1 MGSKEHETK
10 NSGPRSLSVTKCGVQ
25 CLHFP
30 SVQQWSSVLFLRGD
44 ARDSGLLPAGDR
56 AHFRA
61 AFLQRAYPQ
70 LPLTSQVTPGGRGQ
84 PSRNTGR
91 GVLLR
96 IWEGKGEKEGGGPQG
111 SPWLEVGVLPR
122 FSPNLGQGHYFSE
135 YEPQFSSKFSK
146 ALVTHTPKGVKSPF
160 PLPKAWTGGSPF
172 RSLLALANNQEG
184 PRSSAVPL
192 RLAIPSRWVG

>member
-96 IWEGKGEKEGGGPQG
+96 IWEALQPLACVQMQ
-111 SPWLEVGVLPR
+111 PPLP
-122 FSPNLGQGHYFSE
+122 FTSCVPTALNL
-135 YEPQFSSKFSK
+135 
-146 ALVTHTPKGVKSPF
+146 LLKSL
-160 PLPKAWTGGSPF
+160 LPKAKNGKIFLTPSQPGLE
-172 RSLLALANNQEG
+172 RSDGTNFVKHL
-184 PRSSAVPL
+184 
-192 RLAIPSRWVG
+192 